1 MSIKL
6 TGRILTV
13 IFMKN
18 DRHESHDTPST
29 ANISGQPQTVF
40 DMLNKYGTY
49 NIQPT
54 ADNENEYPKIAQGLP
69 EKEAKKA
76 RKKKFREK

>member
-1 MSIKL
+1 
-6 TGRILTV
+6 
-13 IFMKN
+13 MKK
-18 DRHESHDTPST
+18 DEHELHDTPSA

-54 ADNENEYPKIAQGLP
+54 ADNENDYPKIAQGLN
-69 EKEAKKA
+69 EDEAKKA
-76 RKKKFREK
+76 EKKDFGEK